1 MEKLGNTNVIPR
13 HFLEWLF
20 KHISNYNMHLGVRM
34 IAAGWET
41 LSCILLGVFSVHPGR
56 SETKLMVLRRNT
68 YMFSFCGLQRFGSI
82 VKKLCSTQG
91 CPVLCP
97 RCYLKKINLK
107 TSLKGSDLTFLVTL
121 FYSSLQLLETG
132 YSISKSVSRLSLSL
146 SVKTLQKSSNSTSH
160 QES

>member
-13 HFLEWLF
+13 HSLEWLL
-20 KHISNYNMHLGVRM
+20 KHISNYNMHLGVSM
-34 IAAGWET
+34 TAAGWET
-41 LSCILLGVFSVHPGR
+41 LSCILLGAFSVHPGR

-68 YMFSFCGLQRFGSI
+68 YMFSFCSLQRFGSI

-97 RCYLKKINLK
+97 RRYLEKKINLK
-107 TSLKGSDLTFLVTL
+107 TSLKGSDLTLVTL

-132 YSISKSVSRLSLSL
+132 YSISKSASRTSLSL